1 MLMLPPSTRV
11 YVARAPTD
19 LRKGF
24 QGLPL
29 LVTRL
34 GLEPTSGHL
43 FVFYNKRKDSVR
55 VLYWDRTGYCLVAKK
70 LARGRFHL
78 GHPEAAGAQPVEV
91 DAAELALIL
100 EGIDLSEA
108 ARRKRFRLPAQTS
121 ETLLWNETQ
130 NA

>member
-1 MLMLPPSTRV
+1 MLPPSTRI
-11 YVARAPTD
+11 YVARKPTD

-29 LVTRL
+29 VVTHW
-34 GLEPTSGHL
+34 GFEPTSGHL
-43 FVFYNKRKDSVR
+43 FVFYNKRRDSVR
-55 VLYWDRTGYCLVAKK
+55 VLYWDRTGYCLLAKK

-78 GHPEAAGAQPVEV
+78 GQPDTPGVQHVEM
-91 DAAELALIL
+91 DSAELALLL

-108 ARRKRFRLPAQTS
+108 TRRKRFRLVAQTQ
-121 ETLLWNETQ
+121 EKGFNETQ